1 MEPLDQFVAEMM
13 AFEESM
19 FPAKI
24 SLAMSYVPNQPFENL
39 YGEDEALGQG
49 TLCRSL
55 NFPIVGGKHRG
66 TTPLPT
72 KPPCSRFGKPAL
84 PFTSWCCI

>member
-1 MEPLDQFVAEMM
+1 MDSNLFYYQTKEAFDLEPLDQFVADMM

-39 YGEDEALGQG
+39 YDEKEALAQG
-49 TLCRSL
+49 TLFRSL
-55 NFPIVGGKHRG
+55 NFPFVGGKIR
-66 TTPLPT
+66 
-72 KPPCSRFGKPAL
+72 
-84 PFTSWCCI
+84 

>member
-1 MEPLDQFVAEMM
+1 ML

-39 YGEDEALGQG
+39 YDEKEALAQG
-49 TLCRSL
+49 TLFRSL
-55 NFPIVGGKHRG
+55 NFPFVGGKTR
-66 TTPLPT
+66 
-72 KPPCSRFGKPAL
+72 
-84 PFTSWCCI
+84 